1 MSYSQSEVVQ
11 LTFSHT
17 EKEYLAAVRL
27 CFWKS
32 RERLARLVVF
42 YALVSA
48 GLLLLTLV
56 LNVAFPLWATVALI
70 LLLGFAMFH
79 AYMID
84 LPRRYFR
91 SNPKFREEYNLTFTD
106 AGMRFK
112 TREMDSSLA
121 WSFYSGVIENEKF
134 YLLTYGKDLWSVSIV
149 PKRAFRDRNQEL
161 TFREL
166 LRRHLDPKL
175 KLSDG
180 EREGHEYVPKSLEP
194 PDWR

>member
-1 MSYSQSEVVQ
+1 MNSDSEVVQ
-11 LTFSHT
+11 VTFSHS

-32 RERLARLVVF
+32 RERLARAVVF
-42 YALVSA
+42 YVLVSV
-48 GLLLLTLV
+48 GLLLVTLG

-70 LLLGFAMFH
+70 LLLDFALFH
-79 AYMID
+79 AYVID

-91 SNPKFREEYNLTFTD
+91 SNPKFREEYNLTFSD
-106 AGMRFK
+106 AGLRFK
-112 TREMDSSLA
+112 TRDMDSSLA
-121 WSFYSGVIENEKF
+121 WNFYDGVIENEKF

-149 PKRAFRDRNQEL
+149 PKRAFRDPNQEL

-166 LRRHLDPKL
+166 LRRHLDPNL
-175 KLSDG
+175 NLSNG
-180 EREGHEYVPKSLEP
+180 EREGHKYVPKSLEP